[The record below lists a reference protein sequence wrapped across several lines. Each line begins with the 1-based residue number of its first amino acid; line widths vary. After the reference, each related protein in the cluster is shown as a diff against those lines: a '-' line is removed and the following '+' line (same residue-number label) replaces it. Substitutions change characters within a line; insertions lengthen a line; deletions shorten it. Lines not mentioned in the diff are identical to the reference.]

1 MSDLGRWTDQLVRE
15 LALDV
20 PVDLAL
26 ILEVAKD
33 AAHSVTRPAAPV
45 TTYLLGVVAGVAHA
59 AGADPDEAARVAAGR
74 VRALAD
80 AWSERPE

>member
-59 AGADPDEAARVAAGR
+59 ASADADEAVRIAARR
-74 VRALAD
+74 VRELAD